1 MKFDINNPAF
11 LQSAGA
17 KMLSLIVLLY
27 NNNNQKT
34 IDLISQTKVEV
45 SYYRADGEKITTTYT
60 PEHEKIRVIIPEGY
74 DHGFGVIIKGNV
86 SRIYDDARDDIYL
99 SLDSINL
106 CDAKSLTS
114 IELGS
119 LDWLT
124 EITARADKESL
135 ARDIASAI
143 INAELADGSVF
154 LRNRTDPF
162 NSIIIDAAL
171 NKGWNYDY
179 L

>member
-17 KMLSLIVLLY
+17 NTPSLILLWY
-27 NNNNQKT
+27 KNDGQKY
-34 IDLISQTKVEV
+34 IDLDSQTKVEV
-45 SYYRADGEKITTTYT
+45 SYYRAGSVETTTYT
-60 PEHEKIRVIIPEGY
+60 PENGQIRVIIPE
-74 DHGFGVIIKGNV
+74 DFDANSAVSIKGNV
-86 SRIYDDARDDIYL
+86 SSIYDSLRDDIYI
-99 SLDSINL
+99 SLTYIDL

-143 INAELADGSVF
+143 TSAELADGTVY

-171 NKGWNYDY
+171 NKGWSYDY
-179 L
+179 M